1 MAVARRLRRRGWMN
15 AAKRAAPP
23 VQRRPVIDPGSLRTR
38 PVMPVPRARAF
49 IFDVEGTLVDSV
61 LPTLH
66 SWCDAL
72 ADFGFSF
79 HTADLHQYSGLS
91 GKDLLEKLLPREQV
105 KEQGEWILAK
115 QELRFRTDLLPQIH
129 AFTGVRDLF
138 VALRAAGNKLA
149 LATTCHPEE
158 LAHYRKCMNID
169 DLVDVV
175 VTGEEVKRGRPHP
188 DLLLTALRRL
198 GLTHA
203 GDAVAVGDTP
213 YDAEAAFR
221 ARMRSVGML
230 SGLFPRADLLSA
242 GCTAI
247 YLDPKSLFEALEQPV
262 AA

>member
-23 VQRRPVIDPGSLRTR
+23 VQQRPVIDPASLRAR
-38 PVMPVPRARAF
+38 PAMPVPRARAF

-66 SWCDAL
+66 SWCDTL
-72 ADFGFSF
+72 AEFGFPF

-91 GKDLLEKLLPREQV
+91 GEDLLLHLLPREQV
-105 KEQGEWILAK
+105 REMKDWILSK
-115 QELRFRTDLLPQIH
+115 QEHRFRTELLPQIH

-138 VALRAAGNKLA
+138 QALRAGGNKLA

-158 LAHYRKCMNID
+158 LVHYRKCMNVD

-175 VTGEEVKRGRPHP
+175 VTGGEVKRGKPHP
-188 DLLLTALRRL
+188 DLLLAALKRL
-198 GLTHA
+198 GMTNA
-203 GDAVAVGDTP
+203 GEAVAVGDTP
-213 YDAEAAFR
+213 YDAEAAHG

-230 SGLFPRADLLSA
+230 SGLFPRADLLGA

-247 YLDPKSLFEALEQPV
+247 YLDPRSLLDALV
-262 AA
+262 SR